1 MRCEDWQGNIVLAQ
15 YGELPDAQQLPLER
29 HLNSCENCRRE
40 WNAHL
45 ALQEALAFDPVV
57 EPTPNLLAASRMRLD
72 EALDALPARSW
83 VQRLSGNTFRWL
95 SYVQSAPALTVLLLG
110 LGFLGGNTL
119 TRYQVVH
126 EKQLPRPVILS
137 HPSEGAVASVSGIV
151 QTPNS
156 DLVQVNYNR
165 LVPETVQGSLDDPEI
180 RRLLMLG
187 TQLAATSQAH
197 ATSVALLSD
206 ECRIGHACGI
216 DEAGDAQTSVRSA
229 LLARL
234 RLDKSSAVRLKALA
248 GLEPYVAEDEHV
260 RDAVLETL
268 MHDRSAEVRTEA
280 ISMLSP
286 VGADS
291 SVRQALR
298 TVSAEDANPAIRTA
312 SFQALQSA
320 SDIE

>member
-1 MRCEDWQGNIVLAQ
+1 MQCEEWQGNMILAQ
-15 YGELPDAQQLPLER
+15 YGELPDALHLALER
-29 HLNSCENCRRE
+29 HLSTCESCRRE
-40 WNAHL
+40 WHAHL
-45 ALQEALAFDPVV
+45 ALHEVLASDPLLD
-57 EPTPNLLAASRMRLD
+57 PSPNLLAASRMRLD

-83 VQRLSGNTFRWL
+83 LQRFRGNTFRWL
-95 SYVQSAPALTVLLLG
+95 GYVQGAPALTVLLLG

-119 TRYQVVH
+119 TRYQVDH

-137 HPSEGAVASVSGIV
+137 HPSQGTVASVSGIA

-156 DLVQVNYNR
+156 NLVQVNYNR

-187 TQLAATSQAH
+187 TQLASSSQAH
-197 ATSVALLSD
+197 TESVALLAN
-206 ECRIGHACGI
+206 ECRTGHACGSE
-216 DEAGDAQTSVRSA
+216 DEKAENSVRSA

-234 RLDKSSAVRLKALA
+234 HYDKSPAVRMKALD
-248 GLEPYVAEDEHV
+248 GLQPYVAEDEHV
-260 RDAVLETL
+260 RDAVLEAL
-268 MHDRSAEVRTEA
+268 MHDHSADVRTEA
-280 ISMLSP
+280 VSMLSP

-298 TVSAEDANPAIRTA
+298 TVSARDTNPAIRTA

-320 SDIE
+320 SDVE